1 LQLFEK
7 EMLHHFRV
15 LKSNLR
21 GGDKFVEKINLQK
34 LFPFVFD
41 KPSREPGQQ
50 KPQTQVVKS
59 FGRFKFFLK

>member
-1 LQLFEK
+1 
-7 EMLHHFRV
+7 M
-15 LKSNLR
+15 R